1 MTNEEKFEEVFG
13 EKPII
18 SNKPYS
24 CNGYLGSN
32 LCYGC
37 KYSEQTRTS
46 YSVTTRCHIL
56 DWWNEEYKTS
66 KPNPAKDIVSPKL
79 PVKNAYKG
87 E

>member
-1 MTNEEKFEEVFG
+1 MNNAEKFEEVFG
-13 EKPII
+13 VKPMT
-18 SNKPYS
+18 NNEPYL

-56 DWWNEEYKTS
+56 DWWNEEYKRS
-66 KPNPAKDIVSPKL
+66 RHNPAKDIISLSL
-79 PVKNAYKG
+79 PLKSIPG
-87 E
+87 